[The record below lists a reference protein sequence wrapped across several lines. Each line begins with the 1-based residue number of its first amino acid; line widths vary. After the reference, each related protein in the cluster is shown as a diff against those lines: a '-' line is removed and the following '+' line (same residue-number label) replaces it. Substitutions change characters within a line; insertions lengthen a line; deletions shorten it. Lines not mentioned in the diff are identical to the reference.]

1 MSLLKKLLELVKET
15 LIEIKDAYLYALKSK
30 NKLVKV
36 FFGFVVPFYL
46 VVYLI
51 ASFVSGLTYIISLFI
66 SCMIIIYFI
75 KKAME

>member
-1 MSLLKKLLELVKET
+1 MSLLKKLWELVKET
-15 LIEIKDAYLYALKSK
+15 LIEIKDAYIYALKSK
-30 NKLVKV
+30 NKFVKV